1 MIVRI
6 DRSFEQDVDNIGDTK
21 VLRKLQAIIAM
32 LEEAQSI
39 SDIPQVKKIH
49 LEVTSRQ
56 EIILIRLIHRKEI
69 YRYFPPK

>member
-39 SDIPQVKKIH
+39 SDIPPVKKIH